1 VVGLLTLLAIR
12 PWVPGW
18 DTVPLGLLGTAV
30 PTLAGRYVAARR
42 RIMTDLREC
51 AERTDREQRLLAERA
66 RAEERARLAREV
78 HDVVT
83 HRVTLMVLQAGA
95 LEVTGRGPGRP
106 ARRAGGAGVR
116 DAGPRRAARTGP
128 GAAVARSGPRR
139 AVRCVARRRSAGRP
153 ARPAGARRLLDGRGR
168 VRPAGPPGERDG
180 VALLGEGRSNAEI
193 AGTLYLTEAT
203 VKGHVSRPLEK
214 SGCTNRTQLGLL
226 AREARL
232 RR

>member
-95 LEVTGRGPGRP
+95 LEVTGVDPDG
-106 ARRAGGAGVR
+106 
-116 DAGPRRAARTGP
+116 RRAAQ
-128 GAAVARSGPRR
+128 
-139 AVRCVARRRSAGRP
+139 AVRESGMQALDELRGLVRVLRSPDPGPDGPFGASPAVGAPDALPDLQELVGSSTAAGASVRLGRRRSGTSSRCSARAAPTPRSPGRCTSP
-153 ARPAGARRLLDGRGR
+153 RRR
-168 VRPAGPPGERDG
+168 
-180 VALLGEGRSNAEI
+180 
-193 AGTLYLTEAT
+193 
-203 VKGHVSRPLEK
+203 
-214 SGCTNRTQLGLL
+214 
-226 AREARL
+226 
-232 RR
+232 